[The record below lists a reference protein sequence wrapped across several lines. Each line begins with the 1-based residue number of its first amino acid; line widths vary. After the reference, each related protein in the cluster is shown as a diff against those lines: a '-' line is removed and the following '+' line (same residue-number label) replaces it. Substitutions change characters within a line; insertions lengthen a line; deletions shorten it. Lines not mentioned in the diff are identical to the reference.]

1 MTHYKRGLEGNVSSG
16 RGRLGPDGRSTG
28 MAAKKMKRIEKLDW
42 PYWISHR
49 GGPFLIHNVVD
60 CDPLARGCNNSFEN
74 LIEQGFF
81 PCPKC
86 KGGSS

>member
-1 MTHYKRGLEGNVSSG
+1 MTHSKRGLEGNVSSG
-16 RGRLGPDGRSTG
+16 RGGLSPGERSTA
-28 MAAKKMKRIEKLDW
+28 MPKTKERTDW

-49 GGPFLIHNVVD
+49 GGPFLIHNVAD
-60 CDPLARGCNNSFEN
+60 CDPGAMGCNNSFEN

>member
-1 MTHYKRGLEGNVSSG
+1 MHYKRGIQGNVSSG
-16 RGRLGPDGRSTG
+16 QGALGPGERSTR
-28 MAAKKMKRIEKLDW
+28 MPKKKAEKRDW

-49 GGPFLIHNVVD
+49 GGPFLIHNIEG
-60 CDPLARGCNNSFEN
+60 CDSLARGCNNSFEN

-86 KGGSS
+86 KGGAS